1 MFMRRIPT
9 LSAALLAA
17 AMILAGTGC
26 SYLKSRDHI
35 NQGIASYRNA
45 KYGDAVDHFE
55 KAIQLDPN
63 NPTPRLYLATAYM
76 VQWIPGAESPENLEY
91 ARKAQG
97 RVPEGSG
104 KDPNEKTA
112 LAYLATLAFNQALS
126 LPLDEK
132 LKMFDEAAKWQ
143 RRRMEVD
150 PKEKEAY
157 YTLGVIAYQK
167 WIPALMTARS
177 NLRMKPEDP
186 GPLKDKKVKEELQ
199 AQYGRIVDE
208 GMKDL
213 NKALEIDPEYDDAMA
228 YLNLLIRER
237 ADLLDSPDEY
247 KKQIEDRR
255 RLAPEGLGYQE
266 DQGCPRR
273 QGPGRHP
280 RRKLAAESFG

>member
-1 MFMRRIPT
+1 MRRIPT

-26 SYLKSRDHI
+26 NFLKSRDHI

-63 NPTPRLYLATAYM
+63 NPTPRMYLATSYM

-91 ARKAQG
+91 ARKAKEEFLK
-97 RVPEGSG
+97 VLD

-126 LPLDEK
+126 LPPDEK

-143 RRRMEVD
+143 HRRIEVD

-157 YTLGVIAYQK
+157 YTLGVIAYNK
-167 WIPALMTARS
+167 FRPALNLSRS
-177 NLRMKPEDP
+177 NLRMRPEDP
-186 GPLKDKKVKEELQ
+186 GPIKDKKAKEELTM
-199 AQYGRIVDE
+199 QYGGIVDE
-208 GMKDL
+208 GMQDL
-213 NKALEIDPEYDDAMA
+213 NKALEIDPEYEDSMV
-228 YLNLLIRER
+228 YLELLMRER
-237 ADLLDSPDEY
+237 ADLLDSQDEY
-247 KKQIEDRR
+247 KKQVEVADGWLQKALDTKKIKAAR
-255 RLAPEGLGYQE
+255 AAKQPTGIHQE
-266 DQGCPRR
+266 N
-273 QGPGRHP
+273 
-280 RRKLAAESFG
+280 